1 MPLHLTIW
9 ACLLAAFSP
18 KRFLSFQKDKAT
30 IFDIA
35 VATNDNSAFVVHQ
48 AFKSSFI
55 LVFLSGAFGV
65 FSGIAGGYIFGSA
78 SPKCISILQGT
89 GTCILLWGTLFVRGH
104 EITTNKGQSFIEKV
118 NQLIYRTLYCIGTVV
133 LVSSVFLPTA

>member
-1 MPLHLTIW
+1 M
-9 ACLLAAFSP
+9 
-18 KRFLSFQKDKAT
+18 
-30 IFDIA
+30 
-35 VATNDNSAFVVHQ
+35 
-48 AFKSSFI
+48 
-55 LVFLSGAFGV
+55 VFLSGAFGV
-65 FSGIAGGYIFGSA
+65 FIGISGGYIFGSA

-89 GTCILLWGTLFVRGH
+89 GTCILLWGTLFVRGY